1 MVATPTPHASQRPHL
16 AAAIED
22 RLYAAAGWALARA
35 GWRPRLETY
44 AGYGT
49 PDRVRVLARVVLSPQ
64 RPGTPN
70 RDALRAGRRGFRHF
84 LTVPAPERRVRI
96 QVGSRTTTVTSDRA
110 GYVDVELPTDE
121 PLSDGWHTARVT
133 CLDGP
138 EPGEADAPLRVLGE
152 STRFGVVSD
161 IDDTTMVTAVPRP
174 LLAAWNT
181 FVRHSSARRAVPGMP
196 ELYRSIQRAH
206 PDAAFFYLSTGAW
219 NTAGTLRAFLSRHAY
234 PSGPLLLTDWG
245 PTLTGWFRSGQAHKR
260 ASLDQLMSWFPHV
273 RWVLIGDDGQHDVEI
288 YQDYARR
295 RPDRVRV
302 VAIRQLTGG
311 QQVLA
316 GNAPHV
322 GNGSH
327 GGSGPDA
334 GNGARAGNGA
344 SAGTATAGPGGSP
357 VPTVA
362 GPDGDELG
370 RRLATVPGVLDDA
383 DPS

>member
-1 MVATPTPHASQRPHL
+1 M
-16 AAAIED
+16 ED
-22 RLYAAAGWALARA
+22 RLYAAAGWVLARA
-35 GWRPRLETY
+35 GWRPRLEAY

-64 RPGTPN
+64 RPGAPN

-96 QVGSRTTTVTSDRA
+96 EVGGRTTTVTSDRA
-110 GYVDVELPTDE
+110 GYVDVELATGE
-121 PLSDGWHTARVT
+121 ALTDGWHTALVT

-138 EPGEADAPLRVLGE
+138 DLGEAEAPVRVLDE

-196 ELYRSIQRAH
+196 ELYRNIQRAH

-219 NTAGTLRAFLSRHAY
+219 NTAGTLRAFLSRHSY
-234 PSGPLLLTDWG
+234 PPGPLLLTDWG

-260 ASLDQLMSWFPHV
+260 ASLDLLMSWFPHV

-322 GNGSH
+322 GNGSPT
-327 GGSGPDA
+327 GSGPRTGNGARSGAGTGAGPDSGPDA
-334 GNGARAGNGA
+334 GPD
-344 SAGTATAGPGGSP
+344 AGTATAGPGGSP

-370 RRLATVPGVLDDA
+370 RRLATVPGVLDDG
-383 DPS
+383 DPA